1 MPIVG
6 CGVGGCGAIGK
17 LPTTF
22 LFDGMCG
29 VKWCRTMVVILVT
42 YNAIATLLQHCDIT
56 LL

>member
-6 CGVGGCGAIGK
+6 CGVGGCGVIGK